1 MSYEP
6 GALGRWPGLV
16 PGSYECGN
24 CDGTVIVDGDAVAV
38 CSKCQTPSEALLT
51 ALGFR
56 KLPSPLRV
64 GRTADTAGATGGV
77 DDRKRGGEIPRSEPP
92 RPEGPGGR
100 DLRL

>member
-6 GALGRWPGLV
+6 GALGRWPGLI

-24 CDGTVIVDGDAVAV
+24 CHGTVIVDQDAVAV
-38 CSKCQTPSEALLT
+38 CNKCQTPSEALLW

-64 GRTADTAGATGGV
+64 GKTADMTGATGGS
-77 DDRKRGGEIPRSEPP
+77 DDRQRGGPIPPPEPGDQG
-92 RPEGPGGR
+92 RP
-100 DLRL
+100 LRF